1 MTGTDGGDGKPCN
14 VYITSADTGEKLSCF
29 AHGGDCGHE
38 HPIGGGGPD
47 GGIDDCPWR
56 CAQHGGY
63 PDEYAIPP
71 RLNVVARTWAQGAE
85 RLIAA
90 LAENASGE
98 AGEALRE
105 HAFPFVLG
113 YHETCWWPLTN
124 RAPHLR
130 IGLRRAL
137 DGKRRPIGAAV
148 PFAEWSPD
156 GEAWAPARG
165 EAAERALEAV
175 RSLLPVM
182 DPFGET

>member
-1 MTGTDGGDGKPCN
+1 MTGEDRDCN
-14 VYITSADTGEKLSCF
+14 VYITSADTGEKLSCL

-38 HPIGGGGPD
+38 HQLGGDGPD
-47 GGIDDCPWR
+47 GGIDECPWQ

-63 PDEYAIPP
+63 PDGYELPA
-71 RLNVVARTWAQGAE
+71 RLNAVARTWAQGAE

-98 AGEALRE
+98 AEEALRE

-113 YHETCWWPLTN
+113 HHETCWWPLTN
-124 RAPHLR
+124 GAPHLR

-137 DGKRRPIGAAV
+137 DGGRRPIG
-148 PFAEWSPD
+148 PLELFAEWSPD

-165 EAAERALEAV
+165 EAAERALGAV
-175 RSLLPVM
+175 RRLLPVM